1 MGDVWLAGM
10 AEGAA
15 TSKRTVQYCM
25 PYPNQVLS
33 AAAYPAV
40 TNARATG
47 DYFHADNQGLNSLEA
62 SSSLIFFLKVILCV
76 YFDWSER
83 EEDCSSLEPTVG
95 HWSDLYVLLGHW
107 RTPL

>member
-47 DYFHADNQGLNSLEA
+47 DYFHADNQGFNSLKA
-62 SSSLIFFLKVILCV
+62 SYFNLQLDWCQARAYCLIFKLI
-76 YFDWSER
+76 YF
-83 EEDCSSLEPTVG
+83 
-95 HWSDLYVLLGHW
+95 
-107 RTPL
+107 